1 MDAGRS
7 GRVSADIRLAIGLL
21 AGAGVGVGL
30 VLLTA
35 GVRGTD
41 VPARRLRDTQWQRR
55 ALVGLG
61 AGLVILVTTRWIAV
75 AVGIGVLAATW
86 SQLFGAGG
94 SARRGIDRLDALA
107 AWTESLRDMVAT
119 GAALPEA
126 LPASAVAA
134 GPAIRPQVDTLV
146 DRLQNREPLTDSL
159 MRFADDL
166 EDPGADLVVAALVL
180 NVRAQGRQ
188 LRAVLTALAQSS
200 RSELEARRRI
210 EADRRAVRRGV
221 QVVVLVTVVMALGL
235 LTLNPS
241 YVAPYRE
248 PTGQVVLAAV
258 VGIFAGGFAW
268 LRRLAEFRPPGRFLQ
283 LSAAASGRSDSGGLS
298 P

>member
-1 MDAGRS
+1 
-7 GRVSADIRLAIGLL
+7 VSAELRLAIGLL
-21 AGAGVGVGL
+21 AGAGVGVGM
-30 VLLTA
+30 VLLIA

-41 VPARRLRDTQWQRR
+41 VPARRLRDGQWQRR

-61 AGLVILVTTRWIAV
+61 VGLVILVTTRWIAV

-86 SQLFGAGG
+86 SQLFGAGR

-134 GPAIRPQVDTLV
+134 GPAIRPQVDTLI
-146 DRLQNREPLTDSL
+146 DRLQNREPLTESL

-166 EDPGADLVVAALVL
+166 GDPGADLVVAALVL

-188 LRAVLTALAQSS
+188 LRAVLTALARSS
-200 RSELEARRRI
+200 RAELEARRRI

-221 QVVVLVTVVMALGL
+221 QVVVLVTVIMALGL

-248 PTGQVVLAAV
+248 PTGQVVLTAV

-283 LSAAASGRSDSGGLS
+283 LSPAGSGRSDALGLS

>member
-1 MDAGRS
+1 MTGDL
-7 GRVSADIRLAIGLL
+7 RLAVGLL
-21 AGAGVGVGL
+21 AGAGTGLGL
-30 VLLTA
+30 VLVVTA
-35 GVRGTD
+35 LRGS
-41 VPARRLRDTQWQRR
+41 VKSAARPSMTHWRRR
-55 ALVGLG
+55 ALLGLA
-61 AGLVILVTTRWIAV
+61 AGLVVLVTTRWV
-75 AVGIGVLAATW
+75 AVGVGVGALVASW
-86 SQLFGAGG
+86 SQLFGAGR

-134 GPAIRPQVDTLV
+134 GPAIRTQVDSLI
-146 DRLQNREPLTDSL
+146 DRLQNREPLAESL
-159 MRFADDL
+159 LRFADDL
-166 EDPGADLVVAALVL
+166 GDPGSDLVVAALVL
-180 NVRAQGRQ
+180 NLRAQGRQ
-188 LRAVLTALAQSS
+188 LRAVLTALARSS

-235 LTLNPS
+235 LTFNPT

-248 PTGQVVLAAV
+248 PVGQLVLAVV
-258 VGIFAGGFAW
+258 VGIFAVGFAW

-283 LSAAASGRSDSGGLS
+283 LSSPDTGRSDIWGTSR
-298 P
+298 

>member
-1 MDAGRS
+1 
-7 GRVSADIRLAIGLL
+7 VSAELRLAIGLL
-21 AGAGVGVGL
+21 AGAGVGMGL
-30 VLLTA
+30 VLLVA
-35 GVRGTD
+35 GVRGTG
-41 VPARRLRDTQWQRR
+41 VPARRLRDAQWQRR

-61 AGLVILVTTRWIAV
+61 TGLVILVTTRWIAV
-75 AVGIGVLAATW
+75 AVGLGVLAATW
-86 SQLFGAGG
+86 SQLFGAGR

-188 LRAVLTALAQSS
+188 LRAVLTALARSS

-221 QVVVLVTVVMALGL
+221 QVVVLVTVIMALGL

-283 LSAAASGRSDSGGLS
+283 LSAAASGRSDVGGLG

>member
-1 MDAGRS
+1 MS
-7 GRVSADIRLAIGLL
+7 SELRLAVALL
-21 AGAGVGVGL
+21 AGAGLGTGL
-30 VLLTA
+30 VLGLVA
-35 GVRGTD
+35 LRGTTESTG
-41 VPARRLRDTQWQRR
+41 LRQHRQWQRR
-55 ALVGLG
+55 ALVGL
-61 AGLVILVTTRWIAV
+61 ATGLIVLVTTRWVAV
-75 AVGIGVLAATW
+75 AVGMAVLVASW
-86 SQLFGAGG
+86 SQLFGAGR
-94 SARRGIDRLDALA
+94 SARRGIERLDALA
-107 AWTESLRDMVAT
+107 TWTESLRDMVAT

-134 GPAIRPQVDTLV
+134 GQAIRPQVDTLV

-159 MRFADDL
+159 LRFADDL
-166 EDPGADLVVAALVL
+166 GDPGSDLVVAALVL

-188 LRAVLTALAQSS
+188 LRAVLTALARSS
-200 RSELEARRRI
+200 RAELEARRRI

-235 LTLNPS
+235 LLLNPA

-248 PTGQVVLAAV
+248 PVGQLVLLAV
-258 VGIFAGGFAW
+258 VGVFAVGFAW

-283 LSAAASGRSDSGGLS
+283 LSAPSSGRSEVRGLR

>member
-1 MDAGRS
+1 MGAGRS
-7 GRVSADIRLAIGLL
+7 GRVIAELRLAIGLL

-30 VLLTA
+30 VLLIA

-41 VPARRLRDTQWQRR
+41 VPARRLRDAQWQRR

-61 AGLVILVTTRWIAV
+61 VGLVILVTTRWIAV

-86 SQLFGAGG
+86 SQLFGAGR

-134 GPAIRPQVDTLV
+134 GPAIRPQVETLV

-166 EDPGADLVVAALVL
+166 GDPGADLVVAALVL

-188 LRAVLTALAQSS
+188 LRAVLTALARSS
-200 RSELEARRRI
+200 RAELEARRRI

-221 QVVVLVTVVMALGL
+221 QVVVLVTVLMALGL

-241 YVAPYRE
+241 YVEPYRE
-248 PTGQVVLAAV
+248 PTGQLVLAAV

-283 LSAAASGRSDSGGLS
+283 MSAAASGRSDAWVLGT
-298 P
+298 

>member
-1 MDAGRS
+1 
-7 GRVSADIRLAIGLL
+7 VSAELRLAIGLL

-30 VLLTA
+30 VLLIA

-41 VPARRLRDTQWQRR
+41 VPARRLRDAQWKRR

-61 AGLVILVTTRWIAV
+61 VGLVILVTTRWIAV

-86 SQLFGAGG
+86 SQLFGAGR

-134 GPAIRPQVDTLV
+134 GPAIRPQVDTLI

-166 EDPGADLVVAALVL
+166 GDPGADLVVAALVL

-188 LRAVLTALAQSS
+188 LRAVLTALARSL

-235 LTLNPS
+235 LTLNAS

-258 VGIFAGGFAW
+258 VGIFAAGFAW

-283 LSAAASGRSDSGGLS
+283 LSAAANGRPDSWGLS

>member
-1 MDAGRS
+1 VTS
-7 GRVSADIRLAIGLL
+7 ELRLAVGLL
-21 AGAGVGVGL
+21 AGAGVGLGL
-30 VLLTA
+30 VLAYSGL
-35 GVRGTD
+35 RGTVD
-41 VPARRLRDTQWQRR
+41 GASAPRDPRRRRR
-55 ALVGLG
+55 ALVGLA
-61 AGLVILVTTRWIAV
+61 AGLVVLVTTRWVAV
-75 AVGIGVLAATW
+75 AIGVGALVACW
-86 SQLFGAGG
+86 SQLFGAGR

-134 GPAIRPQVDTLV
+134 GPAIRGQVGSLV

-159 MRFADDL
+159 LRFADDL
-166 EDPGADLVVAALVL
+166 DDPGADLVVAALVL
-180 NVRAQGRQ
+180 NLRAQGRQ
-188 LRAVLTALAQSS
+188 LRAVLTALARSS

-241 YVAPYRE
+241 YVEPYRE
-248 PTGQVVLAAV
+248 PVGQLVLAV
-258 VGIFAGGFAW
+258 VVAIFAFGFAW

-283 LSAAASGRSDSGGLS
+283 LGSPAARPDAWGASR
-298 P
+298 

>member
-1 MDAGRS
+1 MS
-7 GRVSADIRLAIGLL
+7 GNLRLAIGLL
-21 AGAGVGVGL
+21 AGVGVGL
-30 VLLTA
+30 GLVLLGSA
-35 GVRGTD
+35 LRGTTG
-41 VPARRLRDTQWQRR
+41 PARKPWDSPWQRR
-55 ALVGLG
+55 VLSGAATGLI
-61 AGLVILVTTRWIAV
+61 VLVTTRWVAV
-75 AVGIGVLAATW
+75 AVGIGVLVASW
-86 SQLFGAGG
+86 SQLFGAGR

-126 LPASAVAA
+126 IPASAVAA
-134 GPAIRPQVDTLV
+134 GPAIRTQVDTLI
-146 DRLQNREPLTDSL
+146 DRLHNREPLAASL

-166 EDPGADLVVAALVL
+166 GDPGADLVVAALIL

-188 LRAVLTALAQSS
+188 LRAVLTALARSS
-200 RSELEARRRI
+200 RAELEARRRI

-235 LTLNPS
+235 LTLNPA

-248 PTGQVVLAAV
+248 PVGQFVLASV
-258 VGIFAGGFAW
+258 VAIFTVGCAW
-268 LRRLAEFRPPGRFLQ
+268 LRRLAEFRPPGRFLA
-283 LSAAASGRSDSGGLS
+283 LSGPGTGSSDGWAVT

>member
-1 MDAGRS
+1 M
-7 GRVSADIRLAIGLL
+7 SAELRLAIGLL
-21 AGAGVGVGL
+21 AGAGVGMGL
-30 VLLTA
+30 VLLLA
-35 GVRGTD
+35 AVRGTD
-41 VPARRLRDTQWQRR
+41 VPARRLRDAQWQRR

-61 AGLVILVTTRWIAV
+61 TGLVILVTTRWIAV

-86 SQLFGAGG
+86 SQLFGAGR

-134 GPAIRPQVDTLV
+134 GPAIRSQVDTLI

-159 MRFADDL
+159 MQFADDL

-188 LRAVLTALAQSS
+188 LRAVLTALARSS

-210 EADRRAVRRGV
+210 EAERRAVRRGV
-221 QVVVLVTVVMALGL
+221 QVVVLVTVLMALGL

-283 LSAAASGRSDSGGLS
+283 MSAAGSGRSDAWGLGL
-298 P
+298 

>member
-1 MDAGRS
+1 MKGDL
-7 GRVSADIRLAIGLL
+7 RLAVGLL
-21 AGAGVGVGL
+21 AGAGIGLGL
-30 VLLTA
+30 VLAFCGL
-35 GVRGTD
+35 RGT
-41 VPARRLRDTQWQRR
+41 VGTASRSRTTQWHRR
-55 ALVGLG
+55 ALLGLA
-61 AGLVILVTTRWIAV
+61 AGLVVLVTTRWV
-75 AVGIGVLAATW
+75 AVGIGVGALVATW
-86 SQLFGAGG
+86 SQLFGAGR
-94 SARRGIDRLDALA
+94 SAWRGIDRLDALA

-134 GPAIRPQVDTLV
+134 GPAIRPQVDSLV

-159 MRFADDL
+159 LRFADDL
-166 EDPGADLVVAALVL
+166 GDPGSDLVVAALVL
-180 NVRAQGRQ
+180 NLRAQGRQ
-188 LRAVLTALAQSS
+188 LRAVLTALARSS

-248 PTGQVVLAAV
+248 PVGQLVLAAV
-258 VGIFAGGFAW
+258 VAIFAVGFAW

-283 LSAAASGRSDSGGLS
+283 LASPGASRADVWGTSR
-298 P
+298 

>member
-1 MDAGRS
+1 M
-7 GRVSADIRLAIGLL
+7 SADLRLAVALL
-21 AGAGVGVGL
+21 AGAGMGVGL
-30 VLLTA
+30 VLAFTA
-35 GVRGTD
+35 LRGTAD
-41 VPARRLRDTQWQRR
+41 RTAARRDTRWQGR
-55 ALVGLG
+55 AL
-61 AGLVILVTTRWIAV
+61 AGLAAGLAVLVATRWVAV
-75 AVGIGVLAATW
+75 AVGVGVLVASW
-86 SQLFGAGG
+86 SQLFGAGR

-126 LPASAVAA
+126 LPASAVVA

-146 DRLQNREPLTDSL
+146 DRLQNREPLTGSL
-159 MRFADDL
+159 LRFADDL
-166 EDPGADLVVAALVL
+166 GDPGADLVVAALVL

-188 LRAVLTALAQSS
+188 LRAVLTALARSS
-200 RSELEARRRI
+200 RAELEARRRI

-221 QVVVLVTVVMALGL
+221 QVVVLVTVAMALGL
-235 LTLNPS
+235 LILNPA

-248 PTGQVVLAAV
+248 PVGQVVLAAV
-258 VGIFAGGFAW
+258 VGIFAVGFAW

-283 LSAAASGRSDSGGLS
+283 LSARGPGRSEVWGLQ

>member
-1 MDAGRS
+1 MSPGL
-7 GRVSADIRLAIGLL
+7 RLAMAMV
-21 AGAGVGVGL
+21 AGAGIGTGV
-30 VLLTA
+30 VLGIA
-35 GVRGTD
+35 AVRGTAEH
-41 VPARRLRDTQWQRR
+41 VRHRGSAQWQRR
-55 ALVGLG
+55 AAIGLAVGLMV
-61 AGLVILVTTRWIAV
+61 LVATRWVAV
-75 AVGIGVLAATW
+75 AVGVGVLAGAW
-86 SQLFGAGG
+86 SQLFGAGR

-134 GPAIRPQVDTLV
+134 GPAIRPQVDTLI

-159 MRFADDL
+159 LRFADDL
-166 EDPGADLVVAALVL
+166 GDPGADLVVAALVL
-180 NVRAQGRQ
+180 NVQAQGRQ
-188 LRAVLTALAQSS
+188 LRAVLTALARSS

-235 LTLNPS
+235 LTLNPA

-248 PTGQVVLAAV
+248 PIGQIVLAAV
-258 VGIFAGGFAW
+258 VAIFAVGFAW
-268 LRRLAEFRPPGRFLQ
+268 LRRLAEFRPPGRFLELTAQ
-283 LSAAASGRSDSGGLS
+283 GAVRSAAGGVR

>member
-1 MDAGRS
+1 MSPGL
-7 GRVSADIRLAIGLL
+7 RLAIALL
-21 AGAGVGVGL
+21 AGAGVGTGL
-30 VLLTA
+30 VLVIA
-35 GVRGTD
+35 AVRGSAETGHD
-41 VPARRLRDTQWQRR
+41 RRSTAWQRR
-55 ALVGLG
+55 AAVGL
-61 AGLVILVTTRWIAV
+61 AAALVVLVTTRWVAV
-75 AVGIGVLAATW
+75 AAGVGVLAGGW
-86 SQLFGAGG
+86 SQLFGAGR

-134 GPAIRPQVDTLV
+134 GPAIRPQVDALI

-159 MRFADDL
+159 LRFADDL
-166 EDPGADLVVAALVL
+166 GDPGADLVVAALVL
-180 NVRAQGRQ
+180 NVQAQGRQ
-188 LRAVLTALAQSS
+188 LRAVLSALARSS

-235 LTLNPS
+235 LTLNPA

-258 VGIFAGGFAW
+258 VAIFAVGFTW
-268 LRRLAEFRPPGRFLQ
+268 LRRLAEFRPPGRFLE
-283 LSAAASGRSDSGGLS
+283 LSAQGGGRPTWGVR

>member
-1 MDAGRS
+1 MS
-7 GRVSADIRLAIGLL
+7 GSLRLSIGLL
-21 AGAGVGVGL
+21 AGAGAGLGL
-30 VLLTA
+30 VLLVTA
-35 GVRGTD
+35 MRGTTG
-41 VPARRLRDTQWQRR
+41 PARRPWDSQWQRR
-55 ALVGLG
+55 AIAGGATGLI
-61 AGLVILVTTRWIAV
+61 VLVTTRWVAV
-75 AVGIGVLAATW
+75 AAGIGVLVASW
-86 SQLFGAGG
+86 SQLFGAGR
-94 SARRGIDRLDALA
+94 SARRGIDRLEALA

-134 GPAIRPQVDTLV
+134 GPAIRAQVDALV
-146 DRLQNREPLTDSL
+146 DRLHNREPLTDSL

-166 EDPGADLVVAALVL
+166 GDPGADLVVAALVL

-188 LRAVLTALAQSS
+188 LKAVLTALARSS
-200 RSELEARRRI
+200 RAELEARRRI

-248 PTGQVVLAAV
+248 PVGQVVLAGV
-258 VGIFAGGFAW
+258 VAIFAVGFAW
-268 LRRLAEFRPPGRFLQ
+268 LRRLAEFRPPGRFL
-283 LSAAASGRSDSGGLS
+283 APGTGRSDVSS
-298 P
+298 VTP